1 MNSDSIISSL
11 SQSLSTPSEA
21 EVKMRLTTSSTMP
34 SLDALKELMMLL
46 RRVFFPGFF
55 DDIRTCTPNR
65 LFHNGVALERIHTI
79 VSQQVARGMVFCCE
93 KKEDDVSAKA
103 ESIAID
109 FLKQLPEIK
118 RLLLTDI
125 QAIAQQ
131 DPAVDNYGE
140 VVFSYPA
147 IQVMLHHR
155 TAHALH
161 RLGVPII
168 PRIIA
173 EQAHSLTGI
182 DIHPAATIGEYF
194 AIDHGTGI
202 VIGGTAIIGNHV
214 MLYQGVTL
222 GAKNFQYDESG
233 LPLDIPRHP
242 IVEDNVTIYSNSSIL
257 GRIRIGHDSI
267 IGGNIWITQ
276 DVPPHSRILQSKPQR
291 EHSFSDGAGI

>member
-1 MNSDSIISSL
+1 MKNSQLISDL
-11 SQSLSTPSEA
+11 SEQLSA
-21 EVKMRLTTSSTMP
+21 TTVQENDLHLQVSSQMP
-34 SLDALKELMMLL
+34 SLEQLDELMQLL
-46 RRVFFPGFF
+46 KRVFFPGFF
-55 DDIRTCTPNR
+55 DDLQPCTSNR
-65 LFHNGVALERIHTI
+65 LFHNGVAIERIHSI
-79 VSQQVARGMVFCCE
+79 VRQQASRGLVFCC
-93 KKEDDVSAKA
+93 DVREQDVLQQA
-103 ESIAID
+103 EQVATD

-125 QAIAQQ
+125 QAIAQH
-131 DPAVDNYGE
+131 DPAVNNYAE

-173 EQAHSLTGI
+173 EKAHSQTGI
-182 DIHPAATIGEYF
+182 DIHPAATIDEYF

-202 VIGGTAIIGNHV
+202 VIGATTIIGKHV

-222 GAKNFQYDESG
+222 GAKNFQYDVNG
-233 LPLDIPRHP
+233 LPLDTPRHP
-242 IVEDNVTIYSNSSIL
+242 IVEDNVTIYSNTSVL
-257 GRIRIGHDSI
+257 GRIRIGHDTI

-291 EHSFSDGAGI
+291 EYGFSDGAGI

>member
-1 MNSDSIISSL
+1 MGNNQLISDL
-11 SQSLSTPSEA
+11 SQQLSTATVQEQDMHLQA
-21 EVKMRLTTSSTMP
+21 SSQMP
-34 SLDALKELMMLL
+34 SLEQLDELMQLL
-46 RRVFFPGFF
+46 KRVFFPGFF
-55 DDIRTCTPNR
+55 DDLQTCTPNR
-65 LFHNGVALERIHTI
+65 IFHNGVALERIHTI
-79 VSQQVARGMVFCCE
+79 VQQQAARGLVFCCNRNE
-93 KKEDDVSAKA
+93 HDVLTQAQQ
-103 ESIAID
+103 IATD
-109 FLKQLPEIK
+109 FLRQLPEIK

-125 QAIAQQ
+125 QAVALH
-131 DPAVDNYGE
+131 DPAVNNYAE

-161 RLGVPII
+161 SLGVPII

-173 EQAHSLTGI
+173 EKAHSQTGI
-182 DIHPAATIGEYF
+182 DIHPAATIDEYF

-202 VIGGTAIIGNHV
+202 VIGATTIIGKHV

-222 GAKNFQYDESG
+222 GAKNFQYDANG

-242 IVEDNVTIYSNSSIL
+242 IVEDNVTIYSNTSVL
-257 GRIRIGHDSI
+257 GRIRIGHDTI

-291 EHSFSDGAGI
+291 EHGFSDGAGI